1 MAKMTKAQAS
11 KRLIES
17 AEKIEKVLNSKH
29 SVFMGKP
36 RRKKLFDTLVTLY
49 DMADYIKRK

>member
-1 MAKMTKAQAS
+1 MTKAQAS

-29 SVFMGKP
+29 SAFMGKA
-36 RRKKLFDTLVTLY
+36 RQKKLFDTLMTIY
-49 DMADYIKRK
+49 DMADYMKRK